1 MYDDTF
7 YENEGIVAA
16 ESAVHV
22 IPWMQEHYPFRTVI
36 DIGGGTG
43 EWAKVARGPRGTAAT
58 VVDLGVPW
66 RCQAMGVEHIE
77 GDLVNGWP
85 CSGYDLA
92 ICLEVAEHLPESTG
106 PLLIEGLAQ
115 APTVLFSAA
124 TPGQLGV
131 NHINCQPHDYWHA
144 EFAKH
149 GMTPR
154 YIGDQFSDPVA
165 DFYRRN
171 MFVYTK
177 AET

>member
-1 MYDDTF
+1 MYDEDF
-7 YENEGIVAA
+7 YLAEERVARASA
-16 ESAVHV
+16 ELV
-22 IPWMQEHYPFRTVI
+22 IPWLLDHHPAKTVV
-36 DIGGGTG
+36 DVGCGTG
-43 EWAKVARGPRGTAAT
+43 AWASVCEANDCTAT
-58 VVDLGVPW
+58 GVDLGVP
-66 RCQAMGVEHIE
+66 AHLIDPYIE
-77 GDLVNGWP
+77 YIEWDLINGYP

-144 EFAKH
+144 EFAKN

-177 AET
+177 AAT